1 MSKTTT
7 CQSCKK
13 YDKTADVCTLEPF
26 EGQYTAGCPEID
38 RTVGG
43 KIGIAIVFLVI
54 TGVLWILHPI
64 LGTIA
69 LILTV
74 LTLAS
79 MSKIVATVATVA
91 TVVAVAILIGTYI
104 FAGDA
109 PELDM
114 QPTVIETPA
123 VKEMPTEQPTAKK
136 TTVEQ
141 PAVIETPVEQ
151 PTVKSTPKAII
162 DEISAPVTNF
172 EEQQAYNAVYRSNI
186 MCLDGLKSG
195 LVLLSKKSGH
205 GYATH
210 IWFVADG
217 DTYVAAYSTDTDFTV
232 FTKTEHTR
240 KYSNYYIEYVQSK
253 QGLEWWE
260 RMDEIR

>member
-7 CQSCKK
+7 CQTCKK

-26 EGQYTAGCPEID
+26 EGQYTAGCLEID

-74 LTLAS
+74 LILATRI
-79 MSKIVATVATVA
+79 KIVATMTKVAV
-91 TVVAVAILIGTYI
+91 VVAVAILIGAFI
-104 FAGDA
+104 FAGDV
-109 PELDM
+109 PESDM
-114 QPTVIETPA
+114 QSAVIETPVVKETPAEQPTVIEAPV
-123 VKEMPTEQPTAKK
+123 VK
-136 TTVEQ
+136 
-141 PAVIETPVEQ
+141 ETPVEQ

-172 EEQQAYNAVYRSNI
+172 EERQSYNAVYRSNM
-186 MCLDGLKSG
+186 MCLEGLKSG
-195 LVLLSKKSGH
+195 LVLLSKKTGH

-210 IWFVADG
+210 VWFVAEG

-240 KYSNYYIEYVQSK
+240 KYSNYHIEYVQSK
-253 QGLEWWE
+253 QGQEWWE